1 MAADLTDT
9 VTAPGSRK
17 DPGARRFPNPLR
29 TAPKPVREASRYAA
43 VVPFLAY
50 IIIFLLVPLAGIAY
64 GAFQNPDTGAFTWS
78 NVNTAVHG
86 SFLHGYEQ
94 ALLLS
99 LIASVIPGVCG
110 LLLAYAIF
118 TDRGRGAAALRQVV
132 ITASGVFANFGG
144 VPLAFLF
151 IASFGSSALVTGWLG
166 DVGLNIYNDG
176 FSLYNLSGVALVYM
190 YFQIPLMVLIILPAL
205 EGLRPAWREAAH
217 NLGASSWSYWR
228 FVGGPVL
235 LPSFLSCL
243 MLLFG
248 SALAAYATAEAL
260 TTGTI
265 PLTSIQIGSFLN
277 GNVIAGQ
284 ENVGKALALGM
295 VVIIGVLMF
304 LYVLLQRRSA
314 KWLR

>member
-1 MAADLTDT
+1 MTET
-9 VTAPGSRK
+9 VTAPGSRR

-29 TAPKPVREASRYAA
+29 TAPKPVREASRYAV

-50 IIIFLLVPLAGIAY
+50 IIIFLIIPLVGIAY
-64 GAFQNPDTGAFTWS
+64 GAFQNPNTGAFTWS
-78 NVNTAVHG
+78 NVDTAVHG

-94 ALLLS
+94 ALELS

-118 TDRGRGAAALRQVV
+118 TAKRGAFLRQVV

-151 IASFGSSALVTGWLG
+151 IASFGSSALITGWLSNI
-166 DVGLNIYNDG
+166 GLNLYNDG
-176 FSLYNLSGVALVYM
+176 FSLYTLSGVALVYM

-235 LPSFLSCL
+235 LPSFMSCL

-260 TTGTI
+260 TSGTI

-295 VVIIGVLMF
+295 VVIIAVLMIA
-304 LYVLLQRRSA
+304 YVLFQRRSA

>member
-1 MAADLTDT
+1 MAADMTDT
-9 VTAPGSRK
+9 VTAPGSRRG
-17 DPGARRFPNPLR
+17 PGARRFPNPLR
-29 TAPKPVREASRYAA
+29 TAPKPVREASRYAV

-50 IIIFLLVPLAGIAY
+50 IIIFLIIPLVGIAY
-64 GAFQNPDTGAFTWS
+64 GAFQNPNTGAFTWS
-78 NVNTAVHG
+78 NVDAAVHG

-94 ALLLS
+94 ALELS
-99 LIASVIPGVCG
+99 LIASVIPGLCG

-118 TDRGRGAAALRQVV
+118 TAKRGAFLRQVV

-151 IASFGSSALVTGWLG
+151 IASFGSSALITGWLSNI
-166 DVGLNIYNDG
+166 GLNLYNDG
-176 FSLYNLSGVALVYM
+176 FSLYTLSGVALVYM

-260 TTGTI
+260 TSGTI

-295 VVIIGVLMF
+295 VVIIAVLMIA
-304 LYVLLQRRSA
+304 YVLLQRRSA

>member
-1 MAADLTDT
+1 MTDT
-9 VTAPGSRK
+9 VTAPGPRAGS
-17 DPGARRFPNPLR
+17 GARRFPSPLR
-29 TAPKPVREASRYAA
+29 SAPKPVRELARYAGA
-43 VVPFLAY
+43 VPFLAY
-50 IIIFLLVPLAGIAY
+50 VVIFLIVPLVAILA

-78 NVNTAVHG
+78 NVDIAVHG
-86 SFLHGYEQ
+86 SYLKGYEQ
-94 ALLLS
+94 SLELS
-99 LIASVIPGVCG
+99 LIASVIPGVFG

-118 TDRGRGAAALRQVV
+118 TARGRGAASLRQVV

-151 IASFGSSALVTGWLG
+151 IASFGSSALVTGWLS
-166 DVGLNIYNDG
+166 DIGLNIYNMG
-176 FSLYNLSGVALVYM
+176 FSLYTMSGVALVYM

-205 EGLRPAWREAAH
+205 EGLRPAWREAAE
-217 NLGASSWSYWR
+217 NLGARSWEYWR

-235 LPSFLSCL
+235 LPSFMSCV

-284 ENVGKALALGM
+284 ENVGKALSLGM
-295 VVIIGVLMF
+295 VVIIAILMTA
-304 LYVLLQRRSA
+304 YVLFQRRSA